1 MSLISVIIPAYNA
14 ERTILETIAS
24 VQHQTYSYLEI
35 IVINDGSIDKTSEL
49 LNTVKDH
56 RLKVFDYPNGGVP
69 VARNHGLSHATGDLI
84 AFLDA
89 DDLWTS
95 DKLELQL
102 AALQQHPKAG
112 VVYSWAY
119 YMDEKG
125 DFCTADDPVFFV
137 GNVYA
142 QLLVKDFIVSGSN
155 CLIKRQAVESVG
167 KFDFSVPGADDWDYW
182 LRLALHW
189 PFVVVTKP
197 QIFYRQ
203 SSGSVSSK
211 VEAMERSNLKVIE
224 KGFRS
229 APLEMQ
235 VLKNQSLANTYRYSA
250 HLYLTRTVS
259 NYGSKQAA
267 KKIWLAIR
275 LYPPILKD
283 SWTRNILLKL
293 LLMQL
298 IPYKV
303 SRYLLQFI
311 SKLRATRKP
320 KLQQLS
326 EIL

>member
-1 MSLISVIIPAYNA
+1 MLLISVIIPAYNA

-24 VQHQTYSYLEI
+24 VQQQTYSDFEI
-35 IVINDGSIDKTSEL
+35 IVINDGSTDRTSKL

-56 RLKVFDYPNGGVP
+56 RLKIFDYPNGGVP

-95 DKLELQL
+95 DKLELQF
-102 AALQQHPKAG
+102 AALQQYPEAG

-119 YMDEKG
+119 YMNEKG
-125 DFCTADDPVFFV
+125 DCFTADNPIFFA

-142 QLLVKDFIVSGSN
+142 QLLVRDFIVSGSN

-167 KFDFSVPGADDWDYW
+167 KFDFSVPGSDDWDYW

-189 PFVVVTKP
+189 PFAVVTKP

-211 VEAMERSNLKVIE
+211 VEAMEQSNLKVIE
-224 KGFRS
+224 KGFRA

-235 VLKNQSLANTYRYSA
+235 SLKNQSFANTYRYSA
-250 HLYLTRTVS
+250 HLYLTRTIS
-259 NYGSKQAA
+259 AYGTKQAV
-267 KKIWLAIR
+267 KKLGIAIR

-293 LLMQL
+293 LLSQL
-298 IPYKV
+298 IPCKV
-303 SRYLLQFI
+303 SRYLIHSI
-311 SKLRATRKP
+311 SKIRATRKP
-320 KLQQLS
+320 KLQQL
-326 EIL
+326 

>member
-1 MSLISVIIPAYNA
+1 MPLISVIIPAYNA

-24 VQHQTYSYLEI
+24 VQQQTYSDFEI
-35 IVINDGSIDKTSEL
+35 IVINDGSNDRTSEL

-56 RLKVFDYPNGGVP
+56 RLKVFDYPNSGVP

-89 DDLWTS
+89 DDLWTP

-112 VVYSWAY
+112 VVYSWTY
-119 YMDEKG
+119 SMDEAGEYFSIG
-125 DFCTADDPVFFV
+125 DAFSYT

-142 QLLVKDFIVSGSN
+142 QLLLENFIVNGSN

-167 KFDFSVPGADDWDYW
+167 EFDSSVPGADDWDYW

-189 PFVVVTKP
+189 PFIVVTKP

-211 VEAMERSNLKVIE
+211 VEAMETNLLKVIE
-224 KGFRS
+224 QGFKA

-235 VLKNQSLANTYRYSA
+235 SLKNHSLANIYRYLA
-250 HLYLTRTVS
+250 QIYLGRIASVH
-259 NYGSKQAA
+259 GVKQAVQ
-267 KKIWLAIR
+267 KLWIAIR
-275 LYPPILKD
+275 LYPPILRD
-283 SWTRNILLKL
+283 SWTQYFLLKL
-293 LLMQL
+293 LLLRLISPKIRHRLSQL
-298 IPYKV
+298 LK
-303 SRYLLQFI
+303 
-311 SKLRATRKP
+311 KKCATRNP
-320 KLQQLS
+320 KLQPL
-326 EIL
+326 